1 MAKQEIKQE
10 QVLNVEEAVSRSE
23 AFINKNKK
31 TIVGIVC
38 AIVILIAGSVL
49 LTTQYIR
56 PREQKAAEALFAG
69 ERYFQNG
76 DYVTALNGD
85 QNEYAG
91 FEAVINE
98 FGGTKAGKLAKAYAG
113 ISLAKLGRHEEAI
126 PYLKSFKGDD
136 VMVAPSVLAALGNC
150 YAQMGN
156 EAQAAATLIKAA
168 QKADN
173 NLLSPAYLIQAGQIY
188 EKLGKNSDALKA
200 YQEVK
205 DKYYGSTQAMD
216 IDRYIERVK

>member
-10 QVLNVEEAVSRSE
+10 QMLNVGEAVSRSE
-23 AFINKNKK
+23 EFINKNKK
-31 TIVGIVC
+31 TIIGVVC
-38 AIVILIAGSVL
+38 AIVVLIAGSVL
-49 LTTQYIR
+49 VSTQYLK

-76 DYVTALNGD
+76 DYETALNGD

-91 FEAVINE
+91 FEAVIDE

-113 ISLAKLGRHEEAI
+113 LSLAKLGRYEEAI
-126 PYLKSFKGDD
+126 PYLKGFKGNDA
-136 VMVAPSVLAALGNC
+136 MVAPSVLAALGNC
-150 YAQMGN
+150 YAQVGD
-156 EAQAAATLIKAA
+156 EAQAAATLVKAA
-168 QKADN
+168 RKADN
-173 NLLSPAYLIQAGQIY
+173 NLLSPAYLVQAGQIY
-188 EKLGKNSDALKA
+188 EKLGQKADALNV

-205 DKYYGSTQAMD
+205 DKYYGSAQAMD

>member
-10 QVLNVEEAVSRSE
+10 QTLNVEEAVSRSE

-31 TIVGIVC
+31 TITAIVC
-38 AIVILIAGSVL
+38 AVVVLVVAGMLVSTYVIK
-49 LTTQYIR
+49 

-76 DYVTALNGD
+76 DYETAINGD
-85 QNEYAG
+85 QYEYAG
-91 FEAVINE
+91 FEAVADQY
-98 FGGTKAGKLAKAYAG
+98 GCTKAGKLAKVYAG
-113 ISLAKLGRHEEAI
+113 LSFAHLGRYEEAI
-126 PYLKSFKGDD
+126 PMLESFKGKDA
-136 VMVAPSVLAALGNC
+136 MVAPSVLAALGNC
-150 YAQMGN
+150 YAQVGD
-156 EAQAAATLIKAA
+156 EAKAASTLVKAA
-168 QKADN
+168 QLADN

-188 EKLGKNSDALKA
+188 EKLGKNADALKV

-205 DKYYGSTQAMD
+205 NKYYGSMQSMD

>member
-76 DYVTALNGD
+76 DYETALNGD

-168 QKADN
+168 KKADN

-188 EKLGKNSDALKA
+188 EKLGKNSDALNA

>member
-1 MAKQEIKQE
+1 
-10 QVLNVEEAVSRSE
+10 
-23 AFINKNKK
+23 
-31 TIVGIVC
+31 
-38 AIVILIAGSVL
+38 
-49 LTTQYIR
+49 
-56 PREQKAAEALFAG
+56 
-69 ERYFQNG
+69 
-76 DYVTALNGD
+76 
-85 QNEYAG
+85 
-91 FEAVINE
+91 
-98 FGGTKAGKLAKAYAG
+98 LAKAYAG

-156 EAQAAATLIKAA
+156 EAQAASTLIKAA
-168 QKADN
+168 QKAN
-173 NLLSPAYLIQAGQIY
+173 NNVLSPAYLIQAGQIY

>member
-10 QVLNVEEAVSRSE
+10 QLLNVEEAVGRSE

-31 TIVGIVC
+31 MITV
-38 AIVILIAGSVL
+38 AIVAVVVLVAAGMAVSTWV
-49 LTTQYIR
+49 IK

-76 DYVTALNGD
+76 DYETALNGD
-85 QNEYAG
+85 QYEYAG
-91 FEAVINE
+91 FEAVADD
-98 FGGTKAGKLAKAYAG
+98 FGNTKAGKLAKAYAG
-113 ISLAKLGRHEEAI
+113 LSLAKLGRYEEAI
-126 PYLKSFKGDD
+126 PYLKGFKGDD
-136 VMVAPSVLAALGNC
+136 AMVAPSVLAALGNC
-150 YAQMGN
+150 YAHVGD
-156 EAQAAATLIKAA
+156 EAQAAATLVKAA
-168 QKADN
+168 HQADN

-188 EKLGKNSDALKA
+188 EKLGKKSDALKV

-205 DKYYGSTQAMD
+205 DNYYGSTQSMD